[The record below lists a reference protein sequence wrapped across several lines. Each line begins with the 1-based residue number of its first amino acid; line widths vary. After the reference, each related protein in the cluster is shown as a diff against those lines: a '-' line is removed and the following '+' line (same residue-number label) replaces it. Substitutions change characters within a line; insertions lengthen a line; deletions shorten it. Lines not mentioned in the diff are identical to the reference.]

1 MCRVLPSPHLS
12 TAQRTRHRRARRPA
26 EQDNRP
32 DDRRQTEDTVN
43 DSTPTAVKTA
53 IVTGSD
59 SGIGRATAVA
69 LARDGFDVG
78 VTWHSDEDGARE
90 TARLVEEQG
99 VRAVVAQLD
108 TTDLDSC
115 GDVID
120 SMADDLGGLHVFVNN
135 AGMGEHTKFLD
146 QTVETWR
153 KVIAA
158 DLDGAFVCIQR
169 AAKRM
174 VDAGNGG
181 RIIAVTSVHETQPR
195 VGSSAYD
202 AAKHG
207 LGGLIKT
214 IALELGHAGITAN
227 SVAPGEINTPMNST
241 EDVDA
246 EELERPGVPLGRP
259 GAPEEIADVIAFLAS
274 PRASYVT
281 GASWAVDGGMLNMGP
296 QAGSHLDSHDWR
308 EN

>member
-1 MCRVLPSPHLS
+1 MSD
-12 TAQRTRHRRARRPA
+12 THRNAA
-26 EQDNRP
+26 
-32 DDRRQTEDTVN
+32 
-43 DSTPTAVKTA
+43 KTA

-78 VTWHSDEDGARE
+78 ITWHSDEDGARE
-90 TARLVEEQG
+90 TARLAEEHG
-99 VRAVVAQLD
+99 VRTVVARLD
-108 TTDLDSC
+108 TTDFEGC

-120 SMADDLGGLHVFVNN
+120 AMADELGGLHVFVNN

-146 QTVETWR
+146 QTVESWR
-153 KVIAA
+153 SVIAA

-174 VDAGNGG
+174 VAAGAGG
-181 RIIAVTSVHETQPR
+181 RIIAVTSVHESQPR

-214 IALELGHAGITAN
+214 IALELGHLGITAN

-246 EELERPGVPLGRP
+246 SEIERPGIPLGRP
-259 GAPEEIADVIAFLAS
+259 GNPEEIADVIAFLAS
-274 PRASYVT
+274 PRSSYVT

-296 QAGSHLDSHDWR
+296 QAGSHLESHDWR